1 MVKVS
6 VIISTYNRFNCLIE
20 AIDSVM
26 QQTMQDFEIIVVND
40 RSKQEQY
47 YCCDFKSKYGDKLK
61 VIHLDKNSSSMF
73 GHASAGY
80 VRTVGM
86 REAKGIYIA
95 FLDDDDIWFPT
106 KLEKQISAMNR
117 TKCDMSSTEGLIGKK
132 NERYNENKRYKRYNR
147 EEHFNYLRDHR
158 YKPNGIDIS
167 KGFPEIWDKNFIN
180 IHNCIITSSVVVKKS
195 ILSKIGYMKNLP
207 NGKEDY
213 DCWKRCLEHTN
224 SVYLEDDVYFFYA
237 SMGDHSGRFVYN

>member
-6 VIISTYNRFNCLIE
+6 VIIATYNRFNCLIE

-26 QQTMQDFEIIVVND
+26 RQTMQDFEIIVVND
-40 RSKQEQY
+40 RSKQEHY

-61 VIHLDKNSSSMF
+61 VIHLDRNSSSMF

-80 VRTVGM
+80 VRTIGM
-86 REAKGIYIA
+86 KEAKGEYIA

-117 TKCDMSSTEGLIGKK
+117 TNCYMSSTEGLIGKR

-147 EEHFNYLRDHR
+147 EEQFNYLRDHR

-180 IHNCIITSSVVVKKS
+180 IHNCMITSSVVVKKS
-195 ILSKIGYMKNLP
+195 ILSKIGYMKKLP
-207 NGKEDY
+207 KGKEDY

-237 SMGDHSGRFVYN
+237 SVDDHNGRFVYN

>member
-6 VIISTYNRFNCLIE
+6 VIIATYNRFNCLIE

-26 QQTMQDFEIIVVND
+26 CQTMQDFEIIVVND
-40 RSKQEQY
+40 RSKQEHY

-61 VIHLDKNSSSMF
+61 VIHLDRNSSSMF

-80 VRTVGM
+80 VRTIGM
-86 REAKGIYIA
+86 KEAKGEYIA

-117 TKCDMSSTEGLIGKK
+117 TNCYMSSTEGLIGKR

-147 EEHFNYLRDHR
+147 EEQFNYLRDHR
-158 YKPNGIDIS
+158 YKPNGIDLS
-167 KGFPEIWDKNFIN
+167 L
-180 IHNCIITSSVVVKKS
+180 IHI
-195 ILSKIGYMKNLP
+195 
-207 NGKEDY
+207 
-213 DCWKRCLEHTN
+213 
-224 SVYLEDDVYFFYA
+224 
-237 SMGDHSGRFVYN
+237 